1 MANSF
6 RQGTVA
12 IVAPVPPPLGGMAL
26 QAQALRQN
34 LESDG
39 IQAIV
44 IPTNPGLPFF
54 LMRIGGLRT
63 LLQAFAFVVR
73 LFRIIPKVAVVHVMA
88 ASYFYFAARVVPA
101 VLVAR
106 LFGRRVVI
114 NYRGGEGPR
123 FFKTFG
129 YVIRPLL
136 RLADIIT
143 VPSHYLERCFAQLG
157 LASKIV
163 PNLVDL
169 DRFKFHQR
177 KNLSPTL
184 LVTRNLEPMY
194 NVLMALQAFEI
205 VKRRYS
211 DASIDV
217 VGKGGDESRLKAW
230 VMGKNLEGV
239 FFHGAV
245 DNQEM
250 PQYLQR
256 ADILLNPTNVD
267 NLPISLL
274 EAFASGVPVVST
286 DVGGI
291 PDLIDGAKAA
301 LLVQA
306 GDYQQMAARV
316 EELLANPDLVE
327 RLTISAHQLV
337 QAYSWPK
344 VRQGLLKA
352 YFPGEEWASA
362 VEAVEHE

>member
-6 RQGTVA
+6 GQGAVA

-26 QAQALRQN
+26 QAQILRQN

-54 LMRIGGLRT
+54 WRRIRGLRT
-63 LLQAFAFVVR
+63 LLQTCGFVIQ
-73 LFRIIPKVAVVHVMA
+73 LFRVMPKVAVVHIMA
-88 ASYFYFAARVVPA
+88 ASHFYFAARVVPA
-101 VLVAR
+101 VLVGR
-106 LFGRRVVI
+106 VFGRRVVI

-123 FFKTFG
+123 FFQAFG

-157 LASKIV
+157 LPSHIV

-169 DRFKFHQR
+169 NRFKFRQR
-177 KNLSPTL
+177 NNLSPNF

-194 NVLMALQAFEI
+194 NVLMALRAFEI

-211 DASIDV
+211 DARIDV
-217 VGKGGDESRLKAW
+217 VGTGGDESRLKAW
-230 VMGKNLEGV
+230 VTDKNLKGV
-239 FFHGAV
+239 FFRGAV

-250 PQYLQR
+250 PQYLDR

-291 PDLIDGAKAA
+291 PDLIGRTKAA

-306 GDYQQMAARV
+306 GDYKQMAAKV
-316 EELLANPDLVE
+316 EELLADPDLVE
-327 RLTISAHQLV
+327 RLTLSAQRLV
-337 QAYSWPK
+337 QAYSWRK
-344 VRQGLLKA
+344 VRKRLLEA
-352 YFPGEEWASA
+352 YFPGAEWPSII
-362 VEAVEHE
+362 EAIEHE